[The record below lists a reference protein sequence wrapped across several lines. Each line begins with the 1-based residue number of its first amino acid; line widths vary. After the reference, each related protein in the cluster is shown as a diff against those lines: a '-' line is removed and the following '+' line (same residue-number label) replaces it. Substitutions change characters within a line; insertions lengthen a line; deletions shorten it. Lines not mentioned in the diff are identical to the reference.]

1 MKIEKIVVEGI
12 FKIETIAL
20 KTLIKNSINSEGTG
34 FDILKEETDG
44 TADIISDIATTKIY
58 EYFLSLKQQYKN

>member
-12 FKIETIAL
+12 FKIGTIAL

-34 FDILKEETDG
+34 FDILKLMELLTL
-44 TADIISDIATTKIY
+44 
-58 EYFLSLKQQYKN
+58 FLTSQPPKFMNIFFSLKQQYKN

>member
-12 FKIETIAL
+12 FKIVTIAL
-20 KTLIKNSINSEGTG
+20 KTLIKNSINSEGMG

-44 TADIISDIATTKIY
+44 TADI
-58 EYFLSLKQQYKN
+58 